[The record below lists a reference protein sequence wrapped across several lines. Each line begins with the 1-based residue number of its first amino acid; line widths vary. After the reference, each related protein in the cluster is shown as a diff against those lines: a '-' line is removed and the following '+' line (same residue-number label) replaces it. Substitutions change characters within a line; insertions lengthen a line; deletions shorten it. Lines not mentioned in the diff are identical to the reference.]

1 MVDPHLTPSPSSPQ
15 PSNALRID
23 ERLRLLEREQ
33 GDELARRI
41 SRRMVAAERPR
52 PPIIEA
58 PIVNAAGRELLTP
71 RMEECVALVGDG
83 MSNAEIAKAMNLSEH
98 TVKTYIHRIFDR
110 LGVSSRVELALYA
123 AHNRRAEPPAA
134 PNAGL
139 MERAA
144 SLLNE
149 LLLDDRIAPSQI
161 IAAKSLHEQIMA
173 ACNIKKPVASVAE
186 NGTLRAQGHGHRER
200 RHTKT
205 FLQPLG
211 LPVWIKGEKC
221 LAVVRENF
229 VLSNPRDHEVVDYW
243 FPSVEKARE
252 RFPDARLL
260 TLPEYKRPEVPVQVQ
275 LQVCRAAA
283 CAACRAEAA
292 RAATGRT
299 RMTIVEP
306 PNPFLQPP
314 HGHHAARVFGGRARA
329 VSAVPAALLH
339 LRRETASPALSR
351 VRRRRGRTA
360 CGLDALGDQA
370 TGRERREHRLTL
382 AALRTATPTFRG
394 RRSFCC

>member
-1 MVDPHLTPSPSSPQ
+1 MVDSNLTLSPSSPQ
-15 PSNALRID
+15 PTNALRTE
-23 ERLRLLEREQ
+23 ERLRLLDREQ
-33 GDELARRI
+33 GDALCATI
-41 SRRMVAAERPR
+41 AKRMYAAEH
-52 PPIIEA
+52 PPAPAPVIEA

-83 MSNAEIAKAMNLSEH
+83 MSNAEIAKAMGLSEH

-186 NGTLRAQGHGHRER
+186 NGALRAQGHGHRER

-211 LPVWIKGEKC
+211 LPVWKDNKRC
-221 LAVVRENF
+221 LCAVVQHF
-229 VLSNPRDHEVVDYW
+229 VLSRPREMEKVVWWYAT
-243 FPSVEKARE
+243 VEEARVA
-252 RFPDARLL
+252 FPDARLL
-260 TLPEYKRPEVPVQVQ
+260 TLPEYKKPGVPVLVPQQVQ
-275 LQVCRAAA
+275 QAAPRL
-283 CAACRAEAA
+283 AA
-292 RAATGRT
+292 
-299 RMTIVEP
+299 P
-306 PNPFLQPP
+306 QSK
-314 HGHHAARVFGGRARA
+314 GGRA
-329 VSAVPAALLH
+329 
-339 LRRETASPALSR
+339 
-351 VRRRRGRTA
+351 
-360 CGLDALGDQA
+360 
-370 TGRERREHRLTL
+370 
-382 AALRTATPTFRG
+382 
-394 RRSFCC
+394 